1 MTDTPINTHKCPYYN
16 DDCPKCIGTPNSIR
30 DILDNYYQQRTLDLI
45 KQKTSF
51 AKVGEE
57 AKPALWYTEAEQAIN
72 AYIDRHT
79 SKMLA
84 IQRDLERKERLG
96 EVMELIGEDESENLY
111 KRGSNMWLL
120 RAQYMFTTNEL
131 RQELRNKANKQF
143 GGK

>member
-1 MTDTPINTHKCPYYN
+1 MSL
-16 DDCPKCIGTPNSIR
+16 DDR
-30 DILDNYYQQRTLDLI
+30 LDSYYQERTLDII
-45 KQKTSF
+45 KRKTF
-51 AKVGEE
+51 MAKIGDTNEPAKWHTE
-57 AKPALWYTEAEQAIN
+57 AKQAIN